1 MYHVTIT
8 TSRWLLAF
16 TLLASMLVVGKR
28 CSSISLVCVWE
39 NVCVFCLELVDSS
52 APQRNQHVRKK
63 RWKANCCAWCD
74 DTIRAPKHCATQR
87 VYRGYVHQVQ
97 NHTIVLLHW
106 TSFSNVVKRLFLLRP
121 FGQKKH
127 FCFSFWFFFSPW
139 FLCVFPRSLIKAN
152 ASISDCRCHIN
163 QAVPCCR
170 WWRWPSALRPG
181 GGVWGGVANASLTYH
196 YHLASH
202 LFCPTASRSITM
214 PLSHSI
220 PFPFLQGSTKSA
232 TIYAPGMNSSSLR
245 PASFASGALH
255 GNNRRCRD
263 AHPHAGTNHTSYLRV
278 ALIPGSVTPN

>member
-1 MYHVTIT
+1 MFVYFVWSLLTVQHLKEI
-8 TSRWLLAF
+8 SRWGRSGEKQ
-16 TLLASMLVVGKR
+16 TVVLGVMTQSVLQNSAR
-28 CSSISLVCVWE
+28 RSQWIVVMCTRSRITRSCCYIEPLSQISS
-39 NVCVFCLELVDSS
+39 N
-52 APQRNQHVRKK
+52 A
-63 RWKANCCAWCD
+63 
-74 DTIRAPKHCATQR
+74 
-87 VYRGYVHQVQ
+87 Y
-97 NHTIVLLHW
+97 
-106 TSFSNVVKRLFLLRP
+106 
-121 FGQKKH
+121 
-127 FCFSFWFFFSPW
+127 FSFGHLDKKNTFLFFCSW
-139 FLCVFPRSLIKAN
+139 FLCVCPRSLIKAN

-245 PASFASGALH
+245 PASFTSGALH